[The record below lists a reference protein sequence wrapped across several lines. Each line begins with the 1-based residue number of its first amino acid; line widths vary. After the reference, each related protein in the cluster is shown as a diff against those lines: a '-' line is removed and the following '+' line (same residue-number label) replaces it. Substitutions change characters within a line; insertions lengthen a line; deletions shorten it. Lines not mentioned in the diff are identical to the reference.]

1 MRTPCSSAR
10 RRHCRSRSTKP
21 CSTTAC
27 STSRSTPKAQA
38 SSASCSSSRTA
49 SSSSA
54 TSARAGRPGIAL
66 AGIDLEA
73 FALLRALG
81 APSDRD
87 GSALVAVAIGHDRST
102 FAVSDGRICEFTR
115 VVEWGGCVAER
126 RARARVRQHAVRG
139 RGDQAAALA
148 RDGARSPKDL
158 TAEQTAHALDA
169 VRRQVQSFARE
180 LVSSLQFYQNQPGSL
195 GIGEIVLTGGTA
207 QLPGLA
213 EELERLIGVH
223 VRVGDPLARAQ
234 GSRSASRAGEQL
246 GSLAV
251 AIGLGIED

>member
-1 MRTPCSSAR
+1 VLDESVDSEGQKVMRVLLVVTYRELIDRYVSA
-10 RRHCRSRSTKP
+10 CR
-21 CSTTAC
+21 
-27 STSRSTPKAQA
+27 KA
-38 SSASCSSSRTA
+38 
-49 SSSSA
+49 
-54 TSARAGRPGIAL
+54 GINL

-81 APSDRD
+81 APTDRE

-115 VVEWGGCVAER
+115 VVEWGGSALNV
-126 RARARVRQHAVRG
+126 
-139 RGDQAAALA
+139 ALA
-148 RDGARSPKDL
+148 RAFDSTPSEVETMKREMSLDGSMTPEDL
-158 TAEQTAHALDA
+158 TPEQVSVALDA

-207 QLPGLA
+207 HLPGLA
-213 EELERLIGVH
+213 AELERLIGVH
-223 VRVGDPLARAQ
+223 VRVGDPLARLKIGKKVA
-234 GSRSASRAGEQL
+234 GSEQI

>member
-1 MRTPCSSAR
+1 VLDESVDSEGQKVMRVLLVVTYRELIDRYVSA
-10 RRHCRSRSTKP
+10 CR
-21 CSTTAC
+21 
-27 STSRSTPKAQA
+27 KA
-38 SSASCSSSRTA
+38 
-49 SSSSA
+49 
-54 TSARAGRPGIAL
+54 GINL

-81 APSDRD
+81 APTDRE

-115 VVEWGGCVAER
+115 VVEWGGSALNV
-126 RARARVRQHAVRG
+126 
-139 RGDQAAALA
+139 ALA
-148 RDGARSPKDL
+148 RAFDSTPSEVETMKREMSLDGSATPEEL
-158 TAEQTAHALDA
+158 TPEQVSVALDA

-207 QLPGLA
+207 HLPGLA
-213 EELERLIGVH
+213 AELERLIGVH
-223 VRVGDPLARAQ
+223 VRVGDPLARLKV
-234 GSRSASRAGEQL
+234 GKKVAGAEQI